1 VSGALVLIA
10 DDEPSIRET
19 VGFILEMEGFRVAMA
34 EDGEQALEQ
43 VRLLRPPVLLLDA
56 MMPRRDGFDVCRAIK
71 GDAELAGTHV
81 VMLTAMGQQRDRE
94 RAFAAGADYFVTK
107 PFDETEL
114 LSLLRRLTTS
124 E

>member
-1 VSGALVLIA
+1 MSGALVLIA

>member
-1 VSGALVLIA
+1 MSGALVLIA

-114 LSLLRRLTTS
+114 LSLLRRLTAS